1 MRESLDKADA
11 VDVAELQN
19 FRVATDPADAA
30 AKALLAGVDVA
41 QVDPCFGE
49 LWL

>member
-1 MRESLDKADA
+1 MCNAA
-11 VDVAELQN
+11 DVAELQN